1 MRALRT
7 FLFVVATGILAVS
20 CNIAS
25 RSGGLKTHSFIP
37 DDPEL
42 YRTIAALDSIF
53 WKAYNTC
60 DLETQAYFY
69 ADSIEFYH
77 DQAGLITSKQQ
88 LIEGTRMNIC
98 GKVRRDL
105 VPGSMEVYPLNGF
118 GAVEAGLHTFLN
130 LAEAG
135 SHPSR
140 PGRFVIVWQNKGD
153 RWIIYRVISL
163 H

>member
-1 MRALRT
+1 MKTLRT
-7 FLFVVATGILAVS
+7 ILFAVFTAMLTAS
-20 CNIAS
+20 CSTTSKTA
-25 RSGGLKTHSFIP
+25 GLNNHSTTP

-42 YRTIAALDSIF
+42 YRTIAGLDSIF
-53 WKAYNTC
+53 WNAYNTC
-60 DLETQAYFY
+60 DLTTQAYFY

-105 VPGSMEVYPLNGF
+105 VEGSMEVYPLKGF
-118 GAVEAGLHTFLN
+118 GAVETGFHTFLN
-130 LAEAG
+130 IAEEE
-135 SHPSR
+135 SKPSR

-153 RWIIYRVISL
+153 RWVIYRVISL